1 MKKEAKNERLKRRA
15 QRMQEAQTPG
25 QRARRERNNRL
36 LCIISGVLC
45 YAAVLMIMLDAVAPQ
60 KYRVAVGEIAQST
73 IYPTREVMDQ
83 VSYEAA
89 CKAARDSVS
98 AIYRI
103 DDEKLGSVIDAV
115 KKDFSMVKDARA
127 QAIAQR
133 NDWLEKNPGSTVEQ
147 HQFSSKFISMLM
159 GNLSDISY
167 ASTDN
172 DGERLNEDDMLVI
185 INTNLQDID
194 AVEAFI
200 IARINGVMAKGFSDE
215 ELPGKRNEIIAALN
229 KEKEYSAVNSVIKK
243 VARLIL
249 KKDLSANK
257 SIDATATDE
266 AKLAAANG
274 VNKEGFVKSKSKK
287 KPIVHSGDIV
297 TQAHI
302 AMLEELGMLENGNVD
317 IKLYLGVA
325 LLTLTVLLILGFYIA
340 VYEPKMIQTPKKVLM
355 LAILTVL
362 SVLYSALIY
371 PYRPGLAQIA
381 ICTVLVAVLL
391 KPRVALV
398 SNMALSVLLGVMATS
413 GEAAQSQG
421 VSTLI
426 VSLIAGTAAVY
437 LCKKPMHRMRIMLS
451 GLVIGAT
458 GGLTSVFIGL
468 VFSSEIKTV
477 LLSALWPALA
487 GAISAVLC
495 VGTLPVWE
503 AVFDVLTPT
512 KLLEITNPN
521 QPLLRRLAIEAPGT
535 HHHSIVVA
543 NLAESGAQAIGADI
557 MLTRAGAY
565 YHDVGKL
572 AAPEAYT
579 ENQDEKLKSFHSM
592 LLPAE
597 SAAIIRMHPTEGY
610 ELAQKYK
617 LPKEICNIILEHHGT
632 TLVGYFYAK
641 ALEMFDDV
649 NRADFMYPGPKPRSK
664 EAAIIMLADSA
675 EAAVRSLPDKSPE
688 CVREKI
694 NQILNDRISDGQ
706 FDECDISMLELR
718 KLAAEFT
725 QALSGVHHSRI
736 EYPDLKKALEDNR
749 ELKEKGHADNK
760 SAGQETQGGEEQA
773 LPDNADTAQPVQLRE
788 GDEIKE

>member
-60 KYRVAVGEIAQST
+60 KYRVEVGEIAQST
-73 IYPTREVMDQ
+73 IYATRRVTDQ

-89 CKAARDSVS
+89 RNAAEDSVG

-103 DDEKLGSVIDAV
+103 DDEKRVRVIDAV

-159 GNLSDISY
+159 GNLSDISSH
-167 ASTDN
+167 ASTAN
-172 DGERLNEDDMLVI
+172 ERLNEDDMLVI

-200 IARINGVMAKGFSDE
+200 IARINGVMAAGLSDE
-215 ELPGKRNEIIAALN
+215 KLPGERNEIIAALN
-229 KEKEYSAVNSVIKK
+229 KNEAYSAVNSVIKK

-249 KKDLSANK
+249 KKDLSANY

-274 VNKEGFVKSKSKK
+274 VKKEGFVISKND
-287 KPIVHSGDIV
+287 PIVRSGEIV

-302 AMLEELGMLENGNVD
+302 AMLEELGMLENENVD

-451 GLVIGAT
+451 GLVIGVT
-458 GGLTSVFIGL
+458 GGLTSVFIGM
-468 VFSSEIKTV
+468 VFSSEIETV

-535 HHHSIVVA
+535 HHHSIVVT

-749 ELKEKGHADNK
+749 ELKEKEHAEAQ
-760 SAGQETQGGEEQA
+760 SAGQETQGGAEQA
-773 LPDNADTAQPVQLRE
+773 LPYNADTAQPVQLRE

>member
-60 KYRVAVGEIAQST
+60 KYRVEPGEVSRST
-73 IYPTREVMDQ
+73 ITATKDVMDQ

-103 DDEKLGSVIDAV
+103 DDEKRVSVINAV
-115 KKDFSMVKDARA
+115 TDDFAKVEDARA

-133 NDWLEKNPGSTVEQ
+133 NDWLKENPGSTAEQ
-147 HQFSSKFISMLM
+147 HQFPSAFINMLI
-159 GNLSDISY
+159 GNLNISCS
-167 ASTDN
+167 A
-172 DGERLNEDDMLVI
+172 EEMLVI
-185 INTNLQDID
+185 INTNQQDIESV
-194 AVEAFI
+194 AAFI
-200 IARINGVMAKGFSDE
+200 KTRINSIMASGLSEE
-215 ELPGKRNEIIAALN
+215 ELIGERNAIAAALN
-229 KEKEYSAVNSVIKK
+229 NEYSTVSAKIKTVAERILEKELVANYS
-243 VARLIL
+243 L
-249 KKDLSANK
+249 DE
-257 SIDATATDE
+257 TATDE
-266 AKLAAANG
+266 AKLAAAAEVSQG
-274 VNKEGFVKSKSKK
+274 SYLYKQGQT
-287 KPIVHSGDIV
+287 IVRSGDIV

-302 AMLEELGMLENGNVD
+302 AMLEELGMLENDNVD

-664 EAAIIMLADSA
+664 EAAVIMLADSA

-760 SAGQETQGGEEQA
+760 SAGQETQDGAEQA
-773 LPDNADTAQPVQLRE
+773 FPDNADAAEPVHLGE
-788 GDEIKE
+788 GNEIKE

>member
-25 QRARRERNNRL
+25 QRVRMERNNRL

-60 KYRVAVGEIAQST
+60 KYRVEPGEVSRST
-73 IYPTREVMDQ
+73 ITATKDVMDQ

-89 CKAARDSVS
+89 RKAAQDSVS

-103 DDEKLGSVIDAV
+103 DDEKRVSVINAV
-115 KKDFSMVKDARA
+115 TDDFAKVEDARA

-133 NDWLEKNPGSTVEQ
+133 NDWLKENPGSTAEQ
-147 HQFSSKFISMLM
+147 HQFPSAFINMLI
-159 GNLSDISY
+159 GNLNISCS
-167 ASTDN
+167 A
-172 DGERLNEDDMLVI
+172 EEMLVI
-185 INTNLQDID
+185 INTNQQDIESV
-194 AVEAFI
+194 AAFI
-200 IARINGVMAKGFSDE
+200 KRRINSIMASGLSEE
-215 ELPGKRNEIIAALN
+215 ELIGERNAIAAALN
-229 KEKEYSAVNSVIKK
+229 NEYSTVSAKIKTVAERILEKELVANYS
-243 VARLIL
+243 L
-249 KKDLSANK
+249 DE
-257 SIDATATDE
+257 TATDE
-266 AKLAAANG
+266 AKLAAAAEVSQG
-274 VNKEGFVKSKSKK
+274 SYLYKQGQT
-287 KPIVHSGDIV
+287 IVRSGDIV

-302 AMLEELGMLENGNVD
+302 AMLEELGMLENDNVD

-451 GLVIGAT
+451 GLVIGVT

-664 EAAIIMLADSA
+664 EAAVIMLADSA

-760 SAGQETQGGEEQA
+760 SAGQEAQDGAEQA
-773 LPDNADTAQPVQLRE
+773 FPDNADAAEPVHPGE
-788 GDEIKE
+788 GNEGKE

>member
-1 MKKEAKNERLKRRA
+1 MKKEAANERIKRRA

-60 KYRVAVGEIAQST
+60 KYRVKPGEVSRST
-73 IYPTREVMDQ
+73 ITATKDVMDQ

-103 DDEKLGSVIDAV
+103 DDEKRVSVINAV
-115 KKDFSMVKDARA
+115 TDDFAKVEDARA

-133 NDWLEKNPGSTVEQ
+133 NDWLKENPGSTAEQ
-147 HQFSSKFISMLM
+147 HQFSSAFINMLI
-159 GNLSDISY
+159 GNLNISCS
-167 ASTDN
+167 A
-172 DGERLNEDDMLVI
+172 EEMLVI
-185 INTNLQDID
+185 INTNQQDIESV
-194 AVEAFI
+194 AAFI
-200 IARINGVMAKGFSDE
+200 KTRINSIMASGLSEE
-215 ELPGKRNEIIAALN
+215 ELIGERNAITAALN
-229 KEKEYSAVNSVIKK
+229 NEYSTVSAKIKTVAERILEKELVANYS
-243 VARLIL
+243 L
-249 KKDLSANK
+249 DE
-257 SIDATATDE
+257 TATDE
-266 AKLAAANG
+266 AKLAAAAEVSQG
-274 VNKEGFVKSKSKK
+274 SYLYKQGQT
-287 KPIVHSGDIV
+287 IVRSGDIV

-302 AMLEELGMLENGNVD
+302 AMLEELGMLENDNVD

-371 PYRPGLAQIA
+371 PYQPGLAQIA

-451 GLVIGAT
+451 GLVIGVT

-487 GAISAVLC
+487 GVISAVLC

-664 EAAIIMLADSA
+664 EAAVIMLADSA

-749 ELKEKGHADNK
+749 ELKEKEHAEAQ
-760 SAGQETQGGEEQA
+760 SAGQETQDGAEQA
-773 LPDNADTAQPVQLRE
+773 FPDNADAAEPVRLRE
-788 GDEIKE
+788 GNEGKE

>member
-60 KYRVAVGEIAQST
+60 KYRVKPGEVSRST
-73 IYPTREVMDQ
+73 ITATKDVMDQ

-103 DDEKLGSVIDAV
+103 DDEKRVSVINAV
-115 KKDFSMVKDARA
+115 TDDFAKVEDARA

-133 NDWLEKNPGSTVEQ
+133 NDWLKENPGSTAEQ
-147 HQFSSKFISMLM
+147 HQFSSAFINMLI
-159 GNLSDISY
+159 GNLNISCS
-167 ASTDN
+167 A
-172 DGERLNEDDMLVI
+172 EEMLVI
-185 INTNLQDID
+185 INTNQQDIESV
-194 AVEAFI
+194 AAFI
-200 IARINGVMAKGFSDE
+200 KRRINNIMASGLSEE
-215 ELPGKRNEIIAALN
+215 ELIGERNAIAAALN
-229 KEKEYSAVNSVIKK
+229 NEYSTVSAKIKTVAERILEKELVANYS
-243 VARLIL
+243 L
-249 KKDLSANK
+249 DE
-257 SIDATATDE
+257 TATDE
-266 AKLAAANG
+266 AKLAAAAEVSQG
-274 VNKEGFVKSKSKK
+274 SYLYKQGQT
-287 KPIVHSGDIV
+287 IVRSGDIV

-302 AMLEELGMLENGNVD
+302 AMLEELGMLENDNVD

-371 PYRPGLAQIA
+371 PYQPGLAQIA

-451 GLVIGAT
+451 GLVIGVT

-477 LLSALWPALA
+477 LLSALWPVLA
-487 GAISAVLC
+487 GVISAVLC

-749 ELKEKGHADNK
+749 ELKEKEHAEAQ
-760 SAGQETQGGEEQA
+760 SAAQETQGGEEQT
-773 LPDNADTAQPVQLRE
+773 LPDNADTAQLVQLRE

>member
-60 KYRVAVGEIAQST
+60 KYRVEVGEIAQST
-73 IYPTREVMDQ
+73 IYATRRVTDQ

-89 CKAARDSVS
+89 RNAAEDSVG

-103 DDEKLGSVIDAV
+103 DDEKRVRVIDAV

-159 GNLSDISY
+159 GNLSDISSH
-167 ASTDN
+167 ASTAN
-172 DGERLNEDDMLVI
+172 ERLNEDDMLVI

-200 IARINGVMAKGFSDE
+200 IARINGVMAAGLSDE
-215 ELPGKRNEIIAALN
+215 KLPGERNEIIAALN
-229 KEKEYSAVNSVIKK
+229 KNEAYSAVNSVIKK

-249 KKDLSANK
+249 KKDLSANY

-274 VNKEGFVKSKSKK
+274 VKKEGFVISKND
-287 KPIVHSGDIV
+287 PIVRSGEIV

-302 AMLEELGMLENGNVD
+302 AMLEELGMLENENVD

-371 PYRPGLAQIA
+371 PYRPGLVQIA

-451 GLVIGAT
+451 GLVIGVT
-458 GGLTSVFIGL
+458 GGLTSVFIGM
-468 VFSSEIKTV
+468 VFSSEIETV

-749 ELKEKGHADNK
+749 ELKEKEHAEAQ
-760 SAGQETQGGEEQA
+760 SAGQETQGGAEQA
-773 LPDNADTAQPVQLRE
+773 LPYNADTAQPVQLRE

>member
-1 MKKEAKNERLKRRA
+1 MKKEAANERIKRRA

-60 KYRVAVGEIAQST
+60 KYRVEPGEVSRST
-73 IYPTREVMDQ
+73 ITATKDVMDQ

-103 DDEKLGSVIDAV
+103 DDEKRVSVINAV
-115 KKDFSMVKDARA
+115 TDDFAKVEDARA

-133 NDWLEKNPGSTVEQ
+133 NDWLKENPGSTAEQ
-147 HQFSSKFISMLM
+147 HQFPSAFINMLI
-159 GNLSDISY
+159 GNLNISCS
-167 ASTDN
+167 A
-172 DGERLNEDDMLVI
+172 EEMLVI
-185 INTNLQDID
+185 INTNQQDIESV
-194 AVEAFI
+194 AAFI
-200 IARINGVMAKGFSDE
+200 KTRINSIMASGLSEE
-215 ELPGKRNEIIAALN
+215 ELIGERNAIAAALN
-229 KEKEYSAVNSVIKK
+229 NEYSTVSAKIKTVAERILEKELVANYS
-243 VARLIL
+243 L
-249 KKDLSANK
+249 DE
-257 SIDATATDE
+257 TATDE
-266 AKLAAANG
+266 AKLAAAAEVSQG
-274 VNKEGFVKSKSKK
+274 SYLYKQGQT
-287 KPIVHSGDIV
+287 IVRSGDIV

-302 AMLEELGMLENGNVD
+302 AMLEELGMLENDNVD
-317 IKLYLGVA
+317 IKLYIGVA

-451 GLVIGAT
+451 GLVIGVT
-458 GGLTSVFIGL
+458 GGLTSVFIGM

-487 GAISAVLC
+487 GVISAVLC

-664 EAAIIMLADSA
+664 EAAVIMLADSA

-760 SAGQETQGGEEQA
+760 SAGQETQGGAEQA
-773 LPDNADTAQPVQLRE
+773 FPDNADAAEPVHLGE
-788 GDEIKE
+788 GNEIKE

>member
-1 MKKEAKNERLKRRA
+1 MKKEAANERIKRRA

-60 KYRVAVGEIAQST
+60 KYRVEPGEVSRST
-73 IYPTREVMDQ
+73 ITATKDVMDQ

-103 DDEKLGSVIDAV
+103 DDEKRVSVINAV
-115 KKDFSMVKDARA
+115 TDDFAKVEDARA

-133 NDWLEKNPGSTVEQ
+133 NDWLKENPGSTAEQ
-147 HQFSSKFISMLM
+147 HQFPSAFINMLI
-159 GNLSDISY
+159 GNLNISCS
-167 ASTDN
+167 A
-172 DGERLNEDDMLVI
+172 EEMLVI
-185 INTNLQDID
+185 INTNQQDIESV
-194 AVEAFI
+194 AAFI
-200 IARINGVMAKGFSDE
+200 KRRINNIMASGLSEE
-215 ELPGKRNEIIAALN
+215 ELIGERNAIAAALN
-229 KEKEYSAVNSVIKK
+229 NEYSTVSAKIKTVAERILEKELVANYS
-243 VARLIL
+243 L
-249 KKDLSANK
+249 DE
-257 SIDATATDE
+257 TATDE
-266 AKLAAANG
+266 AKLAAAAEVSQG
-274 VNKEGFVKSKSKK
+274 SYLYKQGQT
-287 KPIVHSGDIV
+287 IVRSGDIV

-302 AMLEELGMLENGNVD
+302 AMLEELGMLENDNVD

-371 PYRPGLAQIA
+371 PYQPGLAQIA

-458 GGLTSVFIGL
+458 GGLTSVFIGM

-487 GAISAVLC
+487 GVISAVLC

-749 ELKEKGHADNK
+749 ELKEKEHAEAQ
-760 SAGQETQGGEEQA
+760 SAGQETQDGAEQA
-773 LPDNADTAQPVQLRE
+773 FSDNADAAEPVQLRE

>member
-1 MKKEAKNERLKRRA
+1 MKKEAANERIKRRA
-15 QRMQEAQTPG
+15 QRMQETQTPG

-60 KYRVAVGEIAQST
+60 KYRVEPGEVSRST
-73 IYPTREVMDQ
+73 ITATKDVMDQ

-103 DDEKLGSVIDAV
+103 DDEKRVSVINAV
-115 KKDFSMVKDARA
+115 TDDFAKVEDARA

-133 NDWLEKNPGSTVEQ
+133 NDWLKENPGSTAEQ
-147 HQFSSKFISMLM
+147 HQFPSAFINMLI
-159 GNLSDISY
+159 GNLNISCS
-167 ASTDN
+167 A
-172 DGERLNEDDMLVI
+172 EEMLVI
-185 INTNLQDID
+185 INTNQQDIESV
-194 AVEAFI
+194 AAFI
-200 IARINGVMAKGFSDE
+200 KRRINNIMASGLSEE
-215 ELPGKRNEIIAALN
+215 ELIGERNAIAAALN
-229 KEKEYSAVNSVIKK
+229 NEYSTVSAKIKTVAERILEKELVANYS
-243 VARLIL
+243 L
-249 KKDLSANK
+249 DE
-257 SIDATATDE
+257 TATDE
-266 AKLAAANG
+266 AKLAAAAEVSQG
-274 VNKEGFVKSKSKK
+274 SYLYKQGQT
-287 KPIVHSGDIV
+287 IVRSGDIV

-302 AMLEELGMLENGNVD
+302 AMLEQLGMLENDNVD

-340 VYEPKMIQTPKKVLM
+340 VYEPKMIQTPQKVLM

-371 PYRPGLAQIA
+371 PYQPGLAQIA

-749 ELKEKGHADNK
+749 ELKEKEHADNK
-760 SAGQETQGGEEQA
+760 SAGQETQDGAEQA
-773 LPDNADTAQPVQLRE
+773 FPDNADAAEPVHLRE

>member
-1 MKKEAKNERLKRRA
+1 MKKEAANERIKRRA

-60 KYRVAVGEIAQST
+60 KYRVKPGEVSRST
-73 IYPTREVMDQ
+73 ITATKDVMDQ
-83 VSYEAA
+83 VSYDAA

-103 DDEKLGSVIDAV
+103 DDEKRVSVINAV
-115 KKDFSMVKDARA
+115 TDDFAKVEDARA

-133 NDWLEKNPGSTVEQ
+133 NDWLKENPGSTAEQ
-147 HQFSSKFISMLM
+147 HQFSSAFINMLI
-159 GNLSDISY
+159 GNLNISCS
-167 ASTDN
+167 A
-172 DGERLNEDDMLVI
+172 EEMLVI
-185 INTNLQDID
+185 INTNQQDIESV
-194 AVEAFI
+194 AAFI
-200 IARINGVMAKGFSDE
+200 KTRINSIMASGLSEE
-215 ELPGKRNEIIAALN
+215 ELIGERNAITAALN
-229 KEKEYSAVNSVIKK
+229 NEYSTVSAKIKTVAERILEKELVANYS
-243 VARLIL
+243 L
-249 KKDLSANK
+249 DE
-257 SIDATATDE
+257 TATDE
-266 AKLAAANG
+266 AKLAAAAEVSQG
-274 VNKEGFVKSKSKK
+274 SYLYKQGQT
-287 KPIVHSGDIV
+287 IVRSGDIV

-302 AMLEELGMLENGNVD
+302 AMLEELGMLENDNVD

-371 PYRPGLAQIA
+371 PYQPGLAQIA

-458 GGLTSVFIGL
+458 GGLTSVFIGM

-487 GAISAVLC
+487 GVISAVLC

-572 AAPEAYT
+572 AVPEAYT

-749 ELKEKGHADNK
+749 ELKEKEHAEAQ
-760 SAGQETQGGEEQA
+760 SAGQETQDGAEQA
-773 LPDNADTAQPVQLRE
+773 FPDNADAAEPVRLRE
-788 GDEIKE
+788 GNEGKE

>member
-1 MKKEAKNERLKRRA
+1 MKKEAANERIKRRA

-60 KYRVAVGEIAQST
+60 KYRVEPGEVSRST
-73 IYPTREVMDQ
+73 ITATKDVMDQ

-103 DDEKLGSVIDAV
+103 DDEKRVSVINAV
-115 KKDFSMVKDARA
+115 TDDFAKVEDARA

-133 NDWLEKNPGSTVEQ
+133 NDWLKENPGSTAEQ
-147 HQFSSKFISMLM
+147 HQFPSAFINMLI
-159 GNLSDISY
+159 GNLNISCS
-167 ASTDN
+167 A
-172 DGERLNEDDMLVI
+172 EEMLVI
-185 INTNLQDID
+185 INTNQQDIESV
-194 AVEAFI
+194 AAFI
-200 IARINGVMAKGFSDE
+200 KRRINNIMASGLSEE
-215 ELPGKRNEIIAALN
+215 ELIGERNAIAAALN
-229 KEKEYSAVNSVIKK
+229 NEYSTVSAKIKTVAERILEKELVVNYS
-243 VARLIL
+243 L
-249 KKDLSANK
+249 DE
-257 SIDATATDE
+257 TATDE
-266 AKLAAANG
+266 AKLAAAAEVSQG
-274 VNKEGFVKSKSKK
+274 SYLYKQGQT
-287 KPIVHSGDIV
+287 IVRSGDIV

-302 AMLEELGMLENGNVD
+302 AMLEELGMLENDNVD

-371 PYRPGLAQIA
+371 PYQPGLAQIA

-451 GLVIGAT
+451 GLVIGVT

-477 LLSALWPALA
+477 LLSALWPVLA
-487 GAISAVLC
+487 GVISAVLC

-749 ELKEKGHADNK
+749 ELKEKEHAEAQ
-760 SAGQETQGGEEQA
+760 SAGQETQGGEEQT
-773 LPDNADTAQPVQLRE
+773 LPDNADTAQLVQLRE

>member
-1 MKKEAKNERLKRRA
+1 MKKEAANERIKRRA

-60 KYRVAVGEIAQST
+60 KYRVEPGEVSRST
-73 IYPTREVMDQ
+73 ITATKDVMDQ

-103 DDEKLGSVIDAV
+103 DDEKRVSVINAV
-115 KKDFSMVKDARA
+115 TDDFAKVEDARA

-133 NDWLEKNPGSTVEQ
+133 NDWLKENPGSTAEQ
-147 HQFSSKFISMLM
+147 HQFPSAFINMLI
-159 GNLSDISY
+159 GNLNISCS
-167 ASTDN
+167 A
-172 DGERLNEDDMLVI
+172 EEMLVI
-185 INTNLQDID
+185 INTNQQDIESV
-194 AVEAFI
+194 AAFI
-200 IARINGVMAKGFSDE
+200 KTRINSIMASGLSEE
-215 ELPGKRNEIIAALN
+215 ELIGERNAIAAALN
-229 KEKEYSAVNSVIKK
+229 NEYSTVSAKIKTVAERILEKELVANYS
-243 VARLIL
+243 L
-249 KKDLSANK
+249 DE
-257 SIDATATDE
+257 TATDE
-266 AKLAAANG
+266 AKLAAAAEVSQG
-274 VNKEGFVKSKSKK
+274 SYLYKQGQT
-287 KPIVHSGDIV
+287 IVRSGDIV

-302 AMLEELGMLENGNVD
+302 AMLEELGMLENENVD
-317 IKLYLGVA
+317 IKLYIGVA

-451 GLVIGAT
+451 GLVIGVT
-458 GGLTSVFIGL
+458 GGLTSVFIGM

-487 GAISAVLC
+487 GVISAVLC

-664 EAAIIMLADSA
+664 EAAVIMLADSA

-760 SAGQETQGGEEQA
+760 SAGQETQDGAEQA
-773 LPDNADTAQPVQLRE
+773 FPDNADAAQPVHLGE
-788 GDEIKE
+788 GNEIKE

>member
-1 MKKEAKNERLKRRA
+1 MKKEAANERIKRRA

-60 KYRVAVGEIAQST
+60 KYRVKPGEVSRST
-73 IYPTREVMDQ
+73 ITATKDVMDQ

-103 DDEKLGSVIDAV
+103 DDEKRVSVINAV
-115 KKDFSMVKDARA
+115 TDDFAKVEDARA

-133 NDWLEKNPGSTVEQ
+133 NDWLKENPGSTAEQ
-147 HQFSSKFISMLM
+147 HQFSSAFINMLI
-159 GNLSDISY
+159 GNLNISCS
-167 ASTDN
+167 A
-172 DGERLNEDDMLVI
+172 EEMLVI
-185 INTNLQDID
+185 INTNQQDIESV
-194 AVEAFI
+194 AAFI
-200 IARINGVMAKGFSDE
+200 KRRINSIMASGLSEE
-215 ELPGKRNEIIAALN
+215 ELIGERNAIAAALN
-229 KEKEYSAVNSVIKK
+229 NEYSTVSAKIKTVAERILEKELVANYS
-243 VARLIL
+243 L
-249 KKDLSANK
+249 DE
-257 SIDATATDE
+257 TATDE
-266 AKLAAANG
+266 AKLAAAAEVSQG
-274 VNKEGFVKSKSKK
+274 SYLYKQGQT
-287 KPIVHSGDIV
+287 IVRSGDLV
-297 TQAHI
+297 TQAHV
-302 AMLEELGMLENGNVD
+302 AMLEQLGMLENDNVD

-371 PYRPGLAQIA
+371 PYQPGLAQIA

-487 GAISAVLC
+487 GVISAVLC

-749 ELKEKGHADNK
+749 ELKEKEHAEAQ
-760 SAGQETQGGEEQA
+760 SAGQETQDGAEQA
-773 LPDNADTAQPVQLRE
+773 FPDNADAAEPVRLRE
-788 GDEIKE
+788 GNEGKE

>member
-15 QRMQEAQTPG
+15 QRMQETQTPG

-60 KYRVAVGEIAQST
+60 KYRVAEGEIAQST
-73 IYPTREVMDQ
+73 IYATRRVTDQ

-89 CKAARDSVS
+89 RNAAEDSVG

-103 DDEKLGSVIDAV
+103 DDEKRVRVIDAV

-159 GNLSDISY
+159 GNLSDISSH
-167 ASTDN
+167 ASTAN
-172 DGERLNEDDMLVI
+172 ERLNEDDMLVI

-200 IARINGVMAKGFSDE
+200 IARINGVMASGLSE
-215 ELPGKRNEIIAALN
+215 EKLPGERNEIIAALN
-229 KEKEYSAVNSVIKK
+229 KNEAYSAVNSVIKK

-249 KKDLSANK
+249 KKDLSANY

-274 VNKEGFVKSKSKK
+274 VKKEGFVISKND
-287 KPIVHSGDIV
+287 PIVRSGDIV

-302 AMLEELGMLENGNVD
+302 AMLEELGMLENENVD

-451 GLVIGAT
+451 GLVIGVT
-458 GGLTSVFIGL
+458 GGLTSVFIGM
-468 VFSSEIKTV
+468 VFSSEIETV

-664 EAAIIMLADSA
+664 EAAVIMLADSA

-760 SAGQETQGGEEQA
+760 SAGQETQDGAEQA
-773 LPDNADTAQPVQLRE
+773 FPDNADAAQPVHLGE
-788 GDEIKE
+788 GNEGKE

>member
-1 MKKEAKNERLKRRA
+1 MKKEAANERIKRRA

-60 KYRVAVGEIAQST
+60 KYRVAVGEVAQST
-73 IYPTREVMDQ
+73 IYATRDVMDQ

-89 CKAARDSVS
+89 RKAARDSVS

-147 HQFSSKFISMLM
+147 HQFSGAFIDML
-159 GNLSDISY
+159 
-167 ASTDN
+167 TDN
-172 DGERLNEDDMLVI
+172 LKRSSIACSSEEMLVL

-200 IARINGVMAKGFSDE
+200 IARINGVMAAGLSDE
-215 ELPGKRNEIIAALN
+215 KLPGERNEIIAALN
-229 KEKEYSAVNSVIKK
+229 KDKAYSAVRTEIKSV
-243 VARLIL
+243 AQSIL
-249 KKDLSANK
+249 KKELIANY
-257 SIDATATDE
+257 SLDEAATDE
-266 AKLAAANG
+266 AKLTAAAEVSPN
-274 VNKEGFVKSKSKK
+274 SYLCKK
-287 KPIVHSGDIV
+287 GQIIVRSGDIV

-302 AMLEELGMLENGNVD
+302 AMLEELGMLENDNVD

-371 PYRPGLAQIA
+371 PYQPGLAQIA

-487 GAISAVLC
+487 GVISAVLC

-664 EAAIIMLADSA
+664 EAAVIMLADSA

-749 ELKEKGHADNK
+749 ELKEKEHAEAQ
-760 SAGQETQGGEEQA
+760 SAGQETQDGAEQA
-773 LPDNADTAQPVQLRE
+773 FPDNADAAEPVRLRE
-788 GDEIKE
+788 GNEGKE

>member
-1 MKKEAKNERLKRRA
+1 MKKEAANERIKRRA

-60 KYRVAVGEIAQST
+60 KYRVKPGEVSRST
-73 IYPTREVMDQ
+73 ITATKDVTDQ
-83 VSYEAA
+83 VSYDAA

-103 DDEKLGSVIDAV
+103 DDEKRVSVINAV
-115 KKDFSMVKDARA
+115 TDDFAKVEDARA

-133 NDWLEKNPGSTVEQ
+133 NDWLKENPGSTAEQ
-147 HQFSSKFISMLM
+147 HQFSSAFINMLI
-159 GNLSDISY
+159 GNLNISCS
-167 ASTDN
+167 A
-172 DGERLNEDDMLVI
+172 EEMLVI
-185 INTNLQDID
+185 INTNQQDIESV
-194 AVEAFI
+194 AAFI
-200 IARINGVMAKGFSDE
+200 KRRINSIMASGLSEE
-215 ELPGKRNEIIAALN
+215 ELIGERNAITAALN
-229 KEKEYSAVNSVIKK
+229 NEYSTVSAKIKTVAERILEKELVANYSLDK
-243 VARLIL
+243 
-249 KKDLSANK
+249 
-257 SIDATATDE
+257 TATDE
-266 AKLAAANG
+266 AKLAAAAEVSQG
-274 VNKEGFVKSKSKK
+274 SYLYKQGQT
-287 KPIVHSGDIV
+287 IVRSGDIV

-302 AMLEELGMLENGNVD
+302 AMLEELGMLENDNVD

-371 PYRPGLAQIA
+371 PYQPGLAQIA

-477 LLSALWPALA
+477 LLSALWPVLA
-487 GAISAVLC
+487 GGISAVLC

-736 EYPDLKKALEDNR
+736 EYPDLKNALEDNR
-749 ELKEKGHADNK
+749 ELKEKEHAEAQ
-760 SAGQETQGGEEQA
+760 SAGQETQGGEEQT
-773 LPDNADTAQPVQLRE
+773 LPDNADTAQPVRLRE
-788 GDEIKE
+788 GNEGKE

>member
-1 MKKEAKNERLKRRA
+1 MKKEAANECIKRRA
-15 QRMQEAQTPG
+15 QRMQETQTPG

-60 KYRVAVGEIAQST
+60 KYRVEPGEVSRST
-73 IYPTREVMDQ
+73 ITATKDVMDQ

-89 CKAARDSVS
+89 RKAAQDSVS

-103 DDEKLGSVIDAV
+103 DDEKRVSVINAV
-115 KKDFSMVKDARA
+115 TDDFAKVEDARA

-133 NDWLEKNPGSTVEQ
+133 NDWLKENPGSTAEQ
-147 HQFSSKFISMLM
+147 HQFPSAFINMLI
-159 GNLSDISY
+159 GNLNISCS
-167 ASTDN
+167 A
-172 DGERLNEDDMLVI
+172 EEMLVI
-185 INTNLQDID
+185 INTNQQDIESV
-194 AVEAFI
+194 AAFI
-200 IARINGVMAKGFSDE
+200 KRRINSIMASGLSEE
-215 ELPGKRNEIIAALN
+215 ELIGERNAIAAALN
-229 KEKEYSAVNSVIKK
+229 NEYSTVSAKIKTVAERILEKELVANYS
-243 VARLIL
+243 L
-249 KKDLSANK
+249 DE
-257 SIDATATDE
+257 TATDE
-266 AKLAAANG
+266 AKLAAAAEVSQG
-274 VNKEGFVKSKSKK
+274 SYLYKQGQT
-287 KPIVHSGDIV
+287 IVRSGDIV

-302 AMLEELGMLENGNVD
+302 AMLEELGMLENDNVD

-760 SAGQETQGGEEQA
+760 SAGQETQDGAEQA
-773 LPDNADTAQPVQLRE
+773 FPDNADAAEPVHPGE
-788 GDEIKE
+788 GNEGKE

>member
-1 MKKEAKNERLKRRA
+1 MKKEAANERIKRRA

-60 KYRVAVGEIAQST
+60 KYRVEPGEVSRST
-73 IYPTREVMDQ
+73 ITATKDVMDQ

-103 DDEKLGSVIDAV
+103 DDEKRVSVINAV
-115 KKDFSMVKDARA
+115 TDDFAKVEDARA

-133 NDWLEKNPGSTVEQ
+133 NDWLKENPGSTAEQ
-147 HQFSSKFISMLM
+147 HQFPSAFINMLI
-159 GNLSDISY
+159 GNLNISCS
-167 ASTDN
+167 A
-172 DGERLNEDDMLVI
+172 EEMLVI
-185 INTNLQDID
+185 INTNQQDIESV
-194 AVEAFI
+194 AAFI
-200 IARINGVMAKGFSDE
+200 KRRINNIMASGLSEE
-215 ELPGKRNEIIAALN
+215 ELIGERNAIAAALN
-229 KEKEYSAVNSVIKK
+229 NEYSTVSAKIKTVAERILEKELVANYS
-243 VARLIL
+243 L
-249 KKDLSANK
+249 DE
-257 SIDATATDE
+257 TATDE
-266 AKLAAANG
+266 AKLAAAAEVSQG
-274 VNKEGFVKSKSKK
+274 SYLYKQGQT
-287 KPIVHSGDIV
+287 IVRSGDIV

-302 AMLEELGMLENGNVD
+302 AMLDELGMLENDNVD

-340 VYEPKMIQTPKKVLM
+340 VYETKMIQTPKKVLM

-451 GLVIGAT
+451 GLVIGVT

-468 VFSSEIKTV
+468 VFSSEIKAV

-487 GAISAVLC
+487 GVISAVLC

-694 NQILNDRISDGQ
+694 NQILNDRIGDGQ

-749 ELKEKGHADNK
+749 ELKEKEHAEAQ

-773 LPDNADTAQPVQLRE
+773 FPENADAAEPVRLRE
-788 GDEIKE
+788 GNEIKE

>member
-60 KYRVAVGEIAQST
+60 KYRVEVGEIAQNT
-73 IYPTREVMDQ
+73 IYATRRVTDQ

-89 CKAARDSVS
+89 RNAAEDSVG

-103 DDEKLGSVIDAV
+103 DDEKRVRVIDAV

-159 GNLSDISY
+159 GNLSDISSH
-167 ASTDN
+167 ASTAN
-172 DGERLNEDDMLVI
+172 ERLNEDDMLVI

-200 IARINGVMAKGFSDE
+200 IARINGVMAAGLSDE
-215 ELPGKRNEIIAALN
+215 KLPGERNEIIAALN
-229 KEKEYSAVNSVIKK
+229 KNEAYSAVNSVIKK

-249 KKDLSANK
+249 KKDLSANY

-274 VNKEGFVKSKSKK
+274 VKKEGFVISKND
-287 KPIVHSGDIV
+287 PIVRSGEIV

-302 AMLEELGMLENGNVD
+302 AMLEELGMLENENVD

-451 GLVIGAT
+451 GLVIGVT
-458 GGLTSVFIGL
+458 GGLTSVFIGM
-468 VFSSEIKTV
+468 VFSSEIETV

-664 EAAIIMLADSA
+664 EAAVIMLADSA

-694 NQILNDRISDGQ
+694 NQVLNDRISDGQ

-749 ELKEKGHADNK
+749 ELKEKEHAEAQ
-760 SAGQETQGGEEQA
+760 SAGQETQGGAEQA
-773 LPDNADTAQPVQLRE
+773 FPDNADTAQPVQLRE

>member
-60 KYRVAVGEIAQST
+60 KYRVEPGEVSRST
-73 IYPTREVMDQ
+73 ITATKDVMDQ

-89 CKAARDSVS
+89 RKAAQDSVS

-103 DDEKLGSVIDAV
+103 DDEKRVSVINAV
-115 KKDFSMVKDARA
+115 TDDFAKVEDARA

-133 NDWLEKNPGSTVEQ
+133 NDWLKENPGSTAEQ
-147 HQFSSKFISMLM
+147 HQFPSAFINMLI
-159 GNLSDISY
+159 GNLNISCS
-167 ASTDN
+167 A
-172 DGERLNEDDMLVI
+172 EEMLVI
-185 INTNLQDID
+185 INTNQQDIESV
-194 AVEAFI
+194 AAFI
-200 IARINGVMAKGFSDE
+200 KTRINSIMASGLSEE
-215 ELPGKRNEIIAALN
+215 ELIGERNAIAAALN
-229 KEKEYSAVNSVIKK
+229 NEYSTVSAKIKTVAERILEKELVANYS
-243 VARLIL
+243 L
-249 KKDLSANK
+249 DE
-257 SIDATATDE
+257 TATDE
-266 AKLAAANG
+266 AKLAAAAEVSQG
-274 VNKEGFVKSKSKK
+274 SYLYKQGQT
-287 KPIVHSGDIV
+287 IVRSGDIV

-302 AMLEELGMLENGNVD
+302 AMLEELGMLENENVD

-362 SVLYSALIY
+362 SVLYSALIF

-421 VSTLI
+421 ASTLI

-664 EAAIIMLADSA
+664 EAAVIMLADSA

-760 SAGQETQGGEEQA
+760 SAGQETQDGAEQA
-773 LPDNADTAQPVQLRE
+773 FPDNADTAQPVQLRE

>member
-1 MKKEAKNERLKRRA
+1 MKKEAANERIKRRA

-60 KYRVAVGEIAQST
+60 KYRVKPGEVSRST
-73 IYPTREVMDQ
+73 ITATKDVMDQ

-103 DDEKLGSVIDAV
+103 DDEKRVSVINAV
-115 KKDFSMVKDARA
+115 TDDFAKVEDARA

-133 NDWLEKNPGSTVEQ
+133 NDWLKENPGSTAEQ
-147 HQFSSKFISMLM
+147 HQFSSAFINMLI
-159 GNLSDISY
+159 GNLNISCS
-167 ASTDN
+167 A
-172 DGERLNEDDMLVI
+172 EEMLVI
-185 INTNLQDID
+185 INTNQQDIESV
-194 AVEAFI
+194 AAFI
-200 IARINGVMAKGFSDE
+200 KTRINSIMASGLSEE
-215 ELPGKRNEIIAALN
+215 ELIGERNAITAALN
-229 KEKEYSAVNSVIKK
+229 NEYSTVSAKIKTVAERILEKELVANYS
-243 VARLIL
+243 L
-249 KKDLSANK
+249 DE
-257 SIDATATDE
+257 TATDE
-266 AKLAAANG
+266 AKLAAAAEVSQG
-274 VNKEGFVKSKSKK
+274 SYLYKQGQT
-287 KPIVHSGDIV
+287 IVRSGDIV

-302 AMLEELGMLENGNVD
+302 AMLEELGMLENDNVD

-371 PYRPGLAQIA
+371 PYQPGLAQIA

-458 GGLTSVFIGL
+458 GGLTSVFIGM

-487 GAISAVLC
+487 GVISAVLC

-664 EAAIIMLADSA
+664 EAAVIMLADSA

-749 ELKEKGHADNK
+749 ELKEKEHAEAQ
-760 SAGQETQGGEEQA
+760 SAGQETQDGAEQA
-773 LPDNADTAQPVQLRE
+773 FPDNTDTAQPVQLRE

>member
-1 MKKEAKNERLKRRA
+1 MKKEAANERLKRRA

-60 KYRVAVGEIAQST
+60 KYRVEPGEVSRST
-73 IYPTREVMDQ
+73 ITATKDVMDQ

-89 CKAARDSVS
+89 RKAAQDSVS

-103 DDEKLGSVIDAV
+103 DDEKRVSVINAV
-115 KKDFSMVKDARA
+115 TDDFAKVEDARA

-133 NDWLEKNPGSTVEQ
+133 NDWLKENPGSTAEQ
-147 HQFSSKFISMLM
+147 HQFPSAFINMLI
-159 GNLSDISY
+159 GNLNISCS
-167 ASTDN
+167 A
-172 DGERLNEDDMLVI
+172 EEMLVI
-185 INTNLQDID
+185 INTNQQDIESV
-194 AVEAFI
+194 AAFI
-200 IARINGVMAKGFSDE
+200 KRRINSIMASGLSEE
-215 ELPGKRNEIIAALN
+215 ELIGERNAIAAALN
-229 KEKEYSAVNSVIKK
+229 NEYSTVSAKIKTVAERILEKELVANYS
-243 VARLIL
+243 L
-249 KKDLSANK
+249 DE
-257 SIDATATDE
+257 TATDE
-266 AKLAAANG
+266 AKLAAAAEVSQG
-274 VNKEGFVKSKSKK
+274 SYLYKQGQT
-287 KPIVHSGDIV
+287 IVRSGDIV

-302 AMLEELGMLENGNVD
+302 AMLEELGMLENDNVD

-487 GAISAVLC
+487 GVISAVLC

-749 ELKEKGHADNK
+749 ELKEKEHAEAQ

>member
-1 MKKEAKNERLKRRA
+1 MKKEAANERIKRRA

-60 KYRVAVGEIAQST
+60 KYRVEPGEVSRST
-73 IYPTREVMDQ
+73 ITATKDVMDQ

-103 DDEKLGSVIDAV
+103 DDEKRVSVINAV
-115 KKDFSMVKDARA
+115 TDDFAKVEDARA

-133 NDWLEKNPGSTVEQ
+133 NDWLKENPGSTAEQ
-147 HQFSSKFISMLM
+147 HQFPSAFINMLI
-159 GNLSDISY
+159 GNLNISCS
-167 ASTDN
+167 A
-172 DGERLNEDDMLVI
+172 EEMLVI
-185 INTNLQDID
+185 INTNQQDIESV
-194 AVEAFI
+194 AAFI
-200 IARINGVMAKGFSDE
+200 KTRINSIMASGLSEE
-215 ELPGKRNEIIAALN
+215 ELIGERNAIAAALN
-229 KEKEYSAVNSVIKK
+229 NEYSTVSAKIKTVAERILEKELVANYS
-243 VARLIL
+243 L
-249 KKDLSANK
+249 DE
-257 SIDATATDE
+257 TATDE
-266 AKLAAANG
+266 AKLAAAAEVSQG
-274 VNKEGFVKSKSKK
+274 SYLYKQGQT
-287 KPIVHSGDIV
+287 IVRSGDIV

-302 AMLEELGMLENGNVD
+302 AMLEELGMLENDNVD

-664 EAAIIMLADSA
+664 EAAVIMLADSA

-760 SAGQETQGGEEQA
+760 SAGQETQGGAEQA
-773 LPDNADTAQPVQLRE
+773 FPDNADAAEPVHLGE
-788 GDEIKE
+788 GNEIKE

>member
-60 KYRVAVGEIAQST
+60 KYRVKPGEVSRST
-73 IYPTREVMDQ
+73 ITATKDVMDQ

-103 DDEKLGSVIDAV
+103 DDEKRVSVINAV
-115 KKDFSMVKDARA
+115 TDDFAKVEDARA

-133 NDWLEKNPGSTVEQ
+133 NDWLKENPGSTAEQ
-147 HQFSSKFISMLM
+147 HQFPSAFINMLI
-159 GNLSDISY
+159 GNLNISCS
-167 ASTDN
+167 A
-172 DGERLNEDDMLVI
+172 EEMLVI
-185 INTNLQDID
+185 INTNQQDIESV
-194 AVEAFI
+194 AAFI
-200 IARINGVMAKGFSDE
+200 KRRINSIMASGLSEE
-215 ELPGKRNEIIAALN
+215 ELIGERNAIAAALN
-229 KEKEYSAVNSVIKK
+229 NEYSTVSAKIKTVAERILEKELVANYS
-243 VARLIL
+243 L
-249 KKDLSANK
+249 DE
-257 SIDATATDE
+257 TATDE
-266 AKLAAANG
+266 AKLAAAAEVSQG
-274 VNKEGFVKSKSKK
+274 SYLYKQGQT
-287 KPIVHSGDIV
+287 IVRSGDIV

-302 AMLEELGMLENGNVD
+302 AMLEELGMLENDNVD

-451 GLVIGAT
+451 GLVIGVT
-458 GGLTSVFIGL
+458 GGLTSVFIGM
-468 VFSSEIKTV
+468 VFSSEIETV

-664 EAAIIMLADSA
+664 EAAVIMLADSA

-760 SAGQETQGGEEQA
+760 NAGQETQDGAEQA
-773 LPDNADTAQPVQLRE
+773 FPDNADAAEPVHLGE
-788 GDEIKE
+788 GNEGKE

>member
-60 KYRVAVGEIAQST
+60 KYRVKPGEVSRST
-73 IYPTREVMDQ
+73 ITATKDVMDQ

-103 DDEKLGSVIDAV
+103 DDEKRVSVINAV
-115 KKDFSMVKDARA
+115 TDDFAKVEDARA

-133 NDWLEKNPGSTVEQ
+133 NDWLKENPGSTAEQ
-147 HQFSSKFISMLM
+147 HQFPSAFINMLI
-159 GNLSDISY
+159 GNLNISCS
-167 ASTDN
+167 A
-172 DGERLNEDDMLVI
+172 EEMLVI
-185 INTNLQDID
+185 INTNQQDIESV
-194 AVEAFI
+194 AAFI
-200 IARINGVMAKGFSDE
+200 KRRINNIMASGLSEE
-215 ELPGKRNEIIAALN
+215 ELIGERNAIAAALN
-229 KEKEYSAVNSVIKK
+229 NEYSTVSAKIKTVAERILEKELVANYS
-243 VARLIL
+243 L
-249 KKDLSANK
+249 DE
-257 SIDATATDE
+257 TATDE
-266 AKLAAANG
+266 AKLAAAAEVSQG
-274 VNKEGFVKSKSKK
+274 SYLYKQGQT
-287 KPIVHSGDIV
+287 IVRSGDIV

-302 AMLEELGMLENGNVD
+302 AMLEELGMLENDNVD

-371 PYRPGLAQIA
+371 PYQPGLAQIA

-451 GLVIGAT
+451 GLVIGVT

-477 LLSALWPALA
+477 LLSALWPVLA
-487 GAISAVLC
+487 GVISAVLC

-749 ELKEKGHADNK
+749 ELKEKEHAEAQ

>member
-1 MKKEAKNERLKRRA
+1 MKKEAANERIKRRA

-60 KYRVAVGEIAQST
+60 KYRVEPGEVSRST
-73 IYPTREVMDQ
+73 ITATKDVMDQ

-89 CKAARDSVS
+89 RKAAQDSVS

-103 DDEKLGSVIDAV
+103 DDEKRVSVINAV
-115 KKDFSMVKDARA
+115 TDDFAKVEDARA

-133 NDWLEKNPGSTVEQ
+133 NDWLKENPGSTAEQ
-147 HQFSSKFISMLM
+147 HQFPSAFINMLI
-159 GNLSDISY
+159 GNLNISCS
-167 ASTDN
+167 A
-172 DGERLNEDDMLVI
+172 EEMLVI
-185 INTNLQDID
+185 INTNQQDIESV
-194 AVEAFI
+194 AAFI
-200 IARINGVMAKGFSDE
+200 KRRINSIMASGLSEE
-215 ELPGKRNEIIAALN
+215 ELIGERNAIAAALN
-229 KEKEYSAVNSVIKK
+229 NEYSTVSAKIKTVAERILEKELVANYS
-243 VARLIL
+243 L
-249 KKDLSANK
+249 DE
-257 SIDATATDE
+257 TATDE
-266 AKLAAANG
+266 AKLAAAAEVSQG
-274 VNKEGFVKSKSKK
+274 SYLYKQGQT
-287 KPIVHSGDIV
+287 IVRSGDIV

-302 AMLEELGMLENGNVD
+302 AMLEELGMLENDNVD

-451 GLVIGAT
+451 GLVIGVT
-458 GGLTSVFIGL
+458 GGLTSVFIGM
-468 VFSSEIKTV
+468 VFSSEIETV

-760 SAGQETQGGEEQA
+760 SAGQETQDGAEQA
-773 LPDNADTAQPVQLRE
+773 FPDNADAAEPVHLGE
-788 GDEIKE
+788 GNEGKE

>member
-60 KYRVAVGEIAQST
+60 KYRVEPGEVSRST
-73 IYPTREVMDQ
+73 ITATKDVMDQ

-89 CKAARDSVS
+89 RKAAQDSVS

-103 DDEKLGSVIDAV
+103 DDEKRVSVINAV
-115 KKDFSMVKDARA
+115 TDDFAKVEDARA

-133 NDWLEKNPGSTVEQ
+133 NDWLKENPGSTAEQ
-147 HQFSSKFISMLM
+147 HQFPSAFINMLI
-159 GNLSDISY
+159 GNLNISCS
-167 ASTDN
+167 A
-172 DGERLNEDDMLVI
+172 EEMLVI
-185 INTNLQDID
+185 INTNQQDIESV
-194 AVEAFI
+194 AAFI
-200 IARINGVMAKGFSDE
+200 KTRINSIMASGLSEE
-215 ELPGKRNEIIAALN
+215 ELIGERNAIAAALN
-229 KEKEYSAVNSVIKK
+229 NEYSTVSAKIKTVAERILEKELVANYS
-243 VARLIL
+243 L
-249 KKDLSANK
+249 DE
-257 SIDATATDE
+257 TATDE
-266 AKLAAANG
+266 AKLAAAAEVSQG
-274 VNKEGFVKSKSKK
+274 SYLYKQGQT
-287 KPIVHSGDIV
+287 IVRSGDIV

-302 AMLEELGMLENGNVD
+302 AMLEELGMLENENVD
-317 IKLYLGVA
+317 IKLYIGVA

-664 EAAIIMLADSA
+664 EAAVIMLADSA

-760 SAGQETQGGEEQA
+760 SAGQETQDGAEQA
-773 LPDNADTAQPVQLRE
+773 LPDNADAAEPVHLGE
-788 GDEIKE
+788 GDEGKE

>member
-1 MKKEAKNERLKRRA
+1 MKKEAANERIKRRA

-60 KYRVAVGEIAQST
+60 KYRVEPGEVSRST
-73 IYPTREVMDQ
+73 ITATKDVMDQ

-89 CKAARDSVS
+89 RKAAQDSVS

-103 DDEKLGSVIDAV
+103 DDEKRVSVINAV
-115 KKDFSMVKDARA
+115 TDDFAKVEDARA

-133 NDWLEKNPGSTVEQ
+133 NDWLKENPGSTAEQ
-147 HQFSSKFISMLM
+147 HQFPSAFINMLI
-159 GNLSDISY
+159 GNLNISCS
-167 ASTDN
+167 A
-172 DGERLNEDDMLVI
+172 EEMLVI
-185 INTNLQDID
+185 INTNQQDIESV
-194 AVEAFI
+194 AAFI
-200 IARINGVMAKGFSDE
+200 KTRINSIMASGLSEE
-215 ELPGKRNEIIAALN
+215 ELIGERNAIAAALN
-229 KEKEYSAVNSVIKK
+229 NEYSTVSAKIKTVAERILEKELVANYS
-243 VARLIL
+243 L
-249 KKDLSANK
+249 DE
-257 SIDATATDE
+257 TATDE
-266 AKLAAANG
+266 AKLAAAAEVSQG
-274 VNKEGFVKSKSKK
+274 SYLYKQGQT
-287 KPIVHSGDIV
+287 IVRSGDIV

-302 AMLEELGMLENGNVD
+302 AMLEELGMLENENVD
-317 IKLYLGVA
+317 IKLYIGVA

-451 GLVIGAT
+451 GLVIGVT
-458 GGLTSVFIGL
+458 GGLTSVFIGM

-487 GAISAVLC
+487 GVISAVLC

-617 LPKEICNIILEHHGT
+617 LSKEICNIILEHHGT

-664 EAAIIMLADSA
+664 EAAVIMLADSA

-760 SAGQETQGGEEQA
+760 SAGQETQDGAEQA
-773 LPDNADTAQPVQLRE
+773 FPDNADAAEPVHLGE
-788 GDEIKE
+788 GNEIKE

>member
-1 MKKEAKNERLKRRA
+1 MKKEAANERIKRRA

-60 KYRVAVGEIAQST
+60 KYRVKPGEVSRST
-73 IYPTREVMDQ
+73 ITATKDVMDQ

-103 DDEKLGSVIDAV
+103 DDEKRVSVINAV
-115 KKDFSMVKDARA
+115 TDDFAKVEDARA

-133 NDWLEKNPGSTVEQ
+133 NDWLKENPGSTAEQ
-147 HQFSSKFISMLM
+147 HQFSSAFINMLI
-159 GNLSDISY
+159 GNLNISCS
-167 ASTDN
+167 A
-172 DGERLNEDDMLVI
+172 EEMLVI
-185 INTNLQDID
+185 INTNQQDIESV
-194 AVEAFI
+194 AAFI
-200 IARINGVMAKGFSDE
+200 KRRINSIMASGLSEE
-215 ELPGKRNEIIAALN
+215 ELIGERNAITAALN
-229 KEKEYSAVNSVIKK
+229 NEYSTVSAKIKTVAERILEKELVANYS
-243 VARLIL
+243 L
-249 KKDLSANK
+249 DE
-257 SIDATATDE
+257 TATDE
-266 AKLAAANG
+266 AKLAAAAEVSQG
-274 VNKEGFVKSKSKK
+274 SYLYKQGQT
-287 KPIVHSGDIV
+287 IVRSGDIV

-302 AMLEELGMLENGNVD
+302 AMLEELGMLENDNVD

-371 PYRPGLAQIA
+371 PYQPGLAQIA

-468 VFSSEIKTV
+468 VFSSEIETV

-749 ELKEKGHADNK
+749 ELKEKEHAEAQ
-760 SAGQETQGGEEQA
+760 SAGQETQDGAEQA
-773 LPDNADTAQPVQLRE
+773 FPDNADAAEPVRLRE
-788 GDEIKE
+788 GNEGKE

>member
-60 KYRVAVGEIAQST
+60 KYRVEVGEIAQST
-73 IYPTREVMDQ
+73 IYPTRDVMDQ
-83 VSYEAA
+83 VSYEAER
-89 CKAARDSVS
+89 KAAQDSVG

-103 DDEKLGSVIDAV
+103 DDGKLVSVRDAV
-115 KKDFSMVKDARA
+115 TKDFSKVKDARA

-172 DGERLNEDDMLVI
+172 ERLNEDDMLVI

-200 IARINGVMAKGFSDE
+200 KERIKGVMAEGLSDE
-215 ELPGKRNEIIAALN
+215 ALPGKRNGIIAALN
-229 KEKEYSAVNSVIKK
+229 KDEAYSAVNSVIKK
-243 VARLIL
+243 VAWLIL
-249 KKDLSANK
+249 KKDLSANY
-257 SIDATATDE
+257 SLDETATDK

-274 VNKEGFVKSKSKK
+274 VKQEDFVKPKNE
-287 KPIVHSGDIV
+287 PIVRSGEIV

-302 AMLEELGMLENGNVD
+302 AMLEELGMLENENVD

-649 NRADFMYPGPKPRSK
+649 NRADFMYPGPKPRSA
-664 EAAIIMLADSA
+664 EAAVIMLADSA

-749 ELKEKGHADNK
+749 ELKEKEHAEAQ
-760 SAGQETQGGEEQA
+760 SAGQETQGGAEQA
-773 LPDNADTAQPVQLRE
+773 FPDNADAAEPVHLGE
-788 GDEIKE
+788 GNEGKE

>member
-1 MKKEAKNERLKRRA
+1 MKKEAANERIKRRA

-60 KYRVAVGEIAQST
+60 KYRVKPGEVSRST
-73 IYPTREVMDQ
+73 ITATKDVMDQ
-83 VSYEAA
+83 VSYDAA

-103 DDEKLGSVIDAV
+103 DDEKRVSVINAV
-115 KKDFSMVKDARA
+115 TDDFAKVEDARA

-133 NDWLEKNPGSTVEQ
+133 NDWLKENPGSTAEQ
-147 HQFSSKFISMLM
+147 HQFSSAFINMLI
-159 GNLSDISY
+159 GNLNISCS
-167 ASTDN
+167 A
-172 DGERLNEDDMLVI
+172 EEMLVI
-185 INTNLQDID
+185 INTNQQDIESV
-194 AVEAFI
+194 AAFI
-200 IARINGVMAKGFSDE
+200 KTRINSIMASGLSEE
-215 ELPGKRNEIIAALN
+215 ELIGERNAITAALN
-229 KEKEYSAVNSVIKK
+229 NEYSTVSAKIKTVAERILEKELVANYS
-243 VARLIL
+243 L
-249 KKDLSANK
+249 DE
-257 SIDATATDE
+257 TATDE
-266 AKLAAANG
+266 AKLAAAAEVSQG
-274 VNKEGFVKSKSKK
+274 SYLYKQWQT
-287 KPIVHSGDIV
+287 IVRSGDIV

-302 AMLEELGMLENGNVD
+302 AMLEELGMLENDNVD

-371 PYRPGLAQIA
+371 PYQPGLAQIA

-458 GGLTSVFIGL
+458 GGLTSVFIGM

-487 GAISAVLC
+487 GVISAVLC

-572 AAPEAYT
+572 AVPEAYT

-749 ELKEKGHADNK
+749 ELKEKEHAEAQ
-760 SAGQETQGGEEQA
+760 SAGQETQDGAEQA
-773 LPDNADTAQPVQLRE
+773 FPDNADAAEPVRLRE
-788 GDEIKE
+788 GNEGKE

>member
-60 KYRVAVGEIAQST
+60 KYRVEPGEVSRST
-73 IYPTREVMDQ
+73 ITATKDVMDQ

-89 CKAARDSVS
+89 RKAAQDSVS

-103 DDEKLGSVIDAV
+103 DDEKRVSVINAV
-115 KKDFSMVKDARA
+115 TDDFAKVEDARA

-133 NDWLEKNPGSTVEQ
+133 NDWLKENPGSTAEQ
-147 HQFSSKFISMLM
+147 HQFPSAFINMLI
-159 GNLSDISY
+159 GNLNISCS
-167 ASTDN
+167 A
-172 DGERLNEDDMLVI
+172 EEMLVI
-185 INTNLQDID
+185 INTNQQDIESV
-194 AVEAFI
+194 AAFI
-200 IARINGVMAKGFSDE
+200 KRRINSIMASGLSEE
-215 ELPGKRNEIIAALN
+215 ELIGERNAIAAALN
-229 KEKEYSAVNSVIKK
+229 NEYSTVSAKIKTVAERILEKELVANYS
-243 VARLIL
+243 L
-249 KKDLSANK
+249 DE
-257 SIDATATDE
+257 TATDE
-266 AKLAAANG
+266 AKLAAAAEVSQG
-274 VNKEGFVKSKSKK
+274 SYLYKQGQT
-287 KPIVHSGDIV
+287 IVRSGDIV

-302 AMLEELGMLENGNVD
+302 AMLEELGMLENENVD

-451 GLVIGAT
+451 GLVIGVT
-458 GGLTSVFIGL
+458 GGLTSVFIGM
-468 VFSSEIKTV
+468 VFSSEIETV

-664 EAAIIMLADSA
+664 EAAVIMLADSA

-773 LPDNADTAQPVQLRE
+773 LPYNADTAQPVQLRE

>member
-1 MKKEAKNERLKRRA
+1 MKKEAANERIKRRA

-60 KYRVAVGEIAQST
+60 KYRVEPGEVSRST
-73 IYPTREVMDQ
+73 ITATKDVMDQ

-103 DDEKLGSVIDAV
+103 DDEKRVSVINAV
-115 KKDFSMVKDARA
+115 TDDFAKVEDARA

-133 NDWLEKNPGSTVEQ
+133 NDWLKENPGSTAEQ
-147 HQFSSKFISMLM
+147 HQFPSAFINMLI
-159 GNLSDISY
+159 GNLNISCS
-167 ASTDN
+167 A
-172 DGERLNEDDMLVI
+172 EEMLVI
-185 INTNLQDID
+185 INTNQQDIESV
-194 AVEAFI
+194 AAFI
-200 IARINGVMAKGFSDE
+200 KTRINSIMASGLSEE
-215 ELPGKRNEIIAALN
+215 ELIGERNAIAAALN
-229 KEKEYSAVNSVIKK
+229 NEYSTVSAKIKTVAERILEKELVANYS
-243 VARLIL
+243 L
-249 KKDLSANK
+249 DE
-257 SIDATATDE
+257 TATDE
-266 AKLAAANG
+266 AKLAAAAEVSQG
-274 VNKEGFVKSKSKK
+274 SYLYKQGQT
-287 KPIVHSGDIV
+287 IVRSGDIV

-302 AMLEELGMLENGNVD
+302 AMLEELGMLENDNVD

-371 PYRPGLAQIA
+371 PYQPGLAQIA

-458 GGLTSVFIGL
+458 GGLTSVFIGM
-468 VFSSEIKTV
+468 VFSSEIETV

-664 EAAIIMLADSA
+664 EAAVIMLADSA

-760 SAGQETQGGEEQA
+760 SAGQETQDGAEQA
-773 LPDNADTAQPVQLRE
+773 FPDNADAAQPVHLGE
-788 GDEIKE
+788 GNEIKE

>member
-1 MKKEAKNERLKRRA
+1 MKKEAANERIKRRA
-15 QRMQEAQTPG
+15 QRMQETQTPG

-60 KYRVAVGEIAQST
+60 KYRVKPGEVSRST
-73 IYPTREVMDQ
+73 ITATKDVMDQ

-103 DDEKLGSVIDAV
+103 DDEKRVSVINAV
-115 KKDFSMVKDARA
+115 TDDFAKVEDARA

-133 NDWLEKNPGSTVEQ
+133 NDWLKENPGSTAEQ
-147 HQFSSKFISMLM
+147 HQFSSAFINMLI
-159 GNLSDISY
+159 GNLNISCS
-167 ASTDN
+167 A
-172 DGERLNEDDMLVI
+172 EEMLVI
-185 INTNLQDID
+185 INTNQQDIESV
-194 AVEAFI
+194 AAFI
-200 IARINGVMAKGFSDE
+200 KRRINNIMASGLSEE
-215 ELPGKRNEIIAALN
+215 ELIGERNAIAAALN
-229 KEKEYSAVNSVIKK
+229 NEYSTVSAKIKTVAERILEKELVANYS
-243 VARLIL
+243 L
-249 KKDLSANK
+249 DE
-257 SIDATATDE
+257 TATDE
-266 AKLAAANG
+266 AKLAAAAEVSQG
-274 VNKEGFVKSKSKK
+274 SYLYKK
-287 KPIVHSGDIV
+287 GQTIVRSGDLV
-297 TQAHI
+297 TQAHV
-302 AMLEELGMLENGNVD
+302 AMLEQLGMLENDNVD

-371 PYRPGLAQIA
+371 PYQPGLAQIA

-451 GLVIGAT
+451 GLVIGVT
-458 GGLTSVFIGL
+458 GGLTSVFIGM
-468 VFSSEIKTV
+468 VFSSEIKAV

-487 GAISAVLC
+487 GVISAVLC

-632 TLVGYFYAK
+632 ALVGYFYAK

-760 SAGQETQGGEEQA
+760 SAGQETQDGAEQA
-773 LPDNADTAQPVQLRE
+773 FPDNADAAEPVHLGE
-788 GDEIKE
+788 GNEGKE

>member
-60 KYRVAVGEIAQST
+60 KYRVEPGEVSRST
-73 IYPTREVMDQ
+73 ITATKDVMDQ

-89 CKAARDSVS
+89 RKAAQDSVS

-103 DDEKLGSVIDAV
+103 DDEKRVSVINAV
-115 KKDFSMVKDARA
+115 TDDFAKVEDARA

-133 NDWLEKNPGSTVEQ
+133 NDWLKENPGSTAEQ
-147 HQFSSKFISMLM
+147 HQFPSAFINMLI
-159 GNLSDISY
+159 GNLNISCS
-167 ASTDN
+167 A
-172 DGERLNEDDMLVI
+172 EEMLVI
-185 INTNLQDID
+185 INTNQQDIESV
-194 AVEAFI
+194 AAFI
-200 IARINGVMAKGFSDE
+200 KTRINSIMASGLSEE
-215 ELPGKRNEIIAALN
+215 ELIGERNAIAAALN
-229 KEKEYSAVNSVIKK
+229 NEYSTVSAKIKTVAERILEKELVANYS
-243 VARLIL
+243 L
-249 KKDLSANK
+249 DE
-257 SIDATATDE
+257 TATDE
-266 AKLAAANG
+266 AKLAAAAEVSQG
-274 VNKEGFVKSKSKK
+274 SYLYKQGQT
-287 KPIVHSGDIV
+287 IVRSGDIV

-302 AMLEELGMLENGNVD
+302 AMLEELGMLENENVD
-317 IKLYLGVA
+317 IKLYIGVA

-451 GLVIGAT
+451 GLVIGVT
-458 GGLTSVFIGL
+458 GGLTSVFIGM

-664 EAAIIMLADSA
+664 EAAVIMLADSA

-760 SAGQETQGGEEQA
+760 SAGQETQDGAEQA
-773 LPDNADTAQPVQLRE
+773 FPDNADAAEPVHLGE
-788 GDEIKE
+788 GNEGKE

>member
-1 MKKEAKNERLKRRA
+1 MKKEAANERIKIRA

-60 KYRVAVGEIAQST
+60 KYRVEPGEVSRST
-73 IYPTREVMDQ
+73 ITATKDVMDQ

-89 CKAARDSVS
+89 RKAAQDSVS

-103 DDEKLGSVIDAV
+103 DDEKRVSVINAV
-115 KKDFSMVKDARA
+115 TDDFAKVEDARA

-133 NDWLEKNPGSTVEQ
+133 NDWLKENPGSTAEQ
-147 HQFSSKFISMLM
+147 HQFPSAFINMLI
-159 GNLSDISY
+159 GNLNISCS
-167 ASTDN
+167 A
-172 DGERLNEDDMLVI
+172 EEMLVI
-185 INTNLQDID
+185 INTNQQDIESV
-194 AVEAFI
+194 AAFI
-200 IARINGVMAKGFSDE
+200 KTRINSIMASGLSEE
-215 ELPGKRNEIIAALN
+215 ELIGERNAIAAALN
-229 KEKEYSAVNSVIKK
+229 NEYSTVSAKIKTVAERILEKELVANYS
-243 VARLIL
+243 L
-249 KKDLSANK
+249 DE
-257 SIDATATDE
+257 TATDE
-266 AKLAAANG
+266 AKLAAAAEVSQG
-274 VNKEGFVKSKSKK
+274 SYLYKQGQT
-287 KPIVHSGDIV
+287 IVRSGDIV

-302 AMLEELGMLENGNVD
+302 AMLEELGMLENDNVD

-451 GLVIGAT
+451 GLVIGVT
-458 GGLTSVFIGL
+458 GGLTSVFIGM

-487 GAISAVLC
+487 GVISAVLC

-664 EAAIIMLADSA
+664 EAAVIMLADSA

-760 SAGQETQGGEEQA
+760 SAGQETQDGAEQA
-773 LPDNADTAQPVQLRE
+773 FPDNADAAEPVHLGE
-788 GDEIKE
+788 GNEIKE

>member
-1 MKKEAKNERLKRRA
+1 MKKEAANERIKRRA

-60 KYRVAVGEIAQST
+60 KYRVEPGEVSRST
-73 IYPTREVMDQ
+73 ITATKDVMDQ

-103 DDEKLGSVIDAV
+103 DDEKRVSVINAV
-115 KKDFSMVKDARA
+115 TDDFAKVEDARA

-133 NDWLEKNPGSTVEQ
+133 NDWLKENPGSTAEQ
-147 HQFSSKFISMLM
+147 HQFPSAFINMLI
-159 GNLSDISY
+159 GNLNISCS
-167 ASTDN
+167 A
-172 DGERLNEDDMLVI
+172 EEMLVI
-185 INTNLQDID
+185 INTNQQDIESV
-194 AVEAFI
+194 AAFI
-200 IARINGVMAKGFSDE
+200 KTRINSIMASGLSEE
-215 ELPGKRNEIIAALN
+215 ELIGERNAIAAALN
-229 KEKEYSAVNSVIKK
+229 NEYSTVSAKIKTVAERILEKELVANYS
-243 VARLIL
+243 L
-249 KKDLSANK
+249 DE
-257 SIDATATDE
+257 TATDE
-266 AKLAAANG
+266 AKLAAAAEVSQG
-274 VNKEGFVKSKSKK
+274 SYLYKQGQT
-287 KPIVHSGDIV
+287 IVRSGDIV

-302 AMLEELGMLENGNVD
+302 AMLEELGMLENDNVD
-317 IKLYLGVA
+317 IKLYIGVA

-451 GLVIGAT
+451 GLVIGVT
-458 GGLTSVFIGL
+458 GGLTSVFIGM

-664 EAAIIMLADSA
+664 EAAVIMLADSA
-675 EAAVRSLPDKSPE
+675 EAAGRSLPDKSPE

-760 SAGQETQGGEEQA
+760 SAGQETQGGAEQA
-773 LPDNADTAQPVQLRE
+773 FPDNADAAEPVHLGE
-788 GDEIKE
+788 GNEIKE

>member
-1 MKKEAKNERLKRRA
+1 MKKEAANERIKRRA

-60 KYRVAVGEIAQST
+60 KYRVAEGEIAQST
-73 IYPTREVMDQ
+73 IYATRRVTDQ

-89 CKAARDSVS
+89 RNAAEDSVG

-103 DDEKLGSVIDAV
+103 DDEKRVRVIDAV

-159 GNLSDISY
+159 GNLSDISSH
-167 ASTDN
+167 ASTAN
-172 DGERLNEDDMLVI
+172 ERLNEDDMLVI

-200 IARINGVMAKGFSDE
+200 IARINGVMAAGLSDE
-215 ELPGKRNEIIAALN
+215 KLPGERNEIIAALN
-229 KEKEYSAVNSVIKK
+229 KNEAYSAVNSVIKK

-249 KKDLSANK
+249 KKDLSANY

-274 VNKEGFVKSKSKK
+274 VKKEGFVISKND
-287 KPIVHSGDIV
+287 PIVRSGDIV

-302 AMLEELGMLENGNVD
+302 AMLEELGMLENENVD

-451 GLVIGAT
+451 GLVIGVT
-458 GGLTSVFIGL
+458 GGLTSVFIGM
-468 VFSSEIKTV
+468 VFSSEIETV

-632 TLVGYFYAK
+632 ALVGYFYAK

-760 SAGQETQGGEEQA
+760 SAGQETQDGAEQA
-773 LPDNADTAQPVQLRE
+773 FPDNADAAQPVQLRE
-788 GDEIKE
+788 GDEGKE

>member
-60 KYRVAVGEIAQST
+60 KYRVEPGEVSRST
-73 IYPTREVMDQ
+73 ITATKDVMDQ
-83 VSYEAA
+83 VSY
-89 CKAARDSVS
+89 KAARKAAQDSVS

-103 DDEKLGSVIDAV
+103 DDEKRVSVINAV
-115 KKDFSMVKDARA
+115 TDDFAKVEDARA

-133 NDWLEKNPGSTVEQ
+133 NDWLKENPGSTAEQ
-147 HQFSSKFISMLM
+147 HQFPSAFINMLI
-159 GNLSDISY
+159 GNLNISCS
-167 ASTDN
+167 A
-172 DGERLNEDDMLVI
+172 EEMLVI
-185 INTNLQDID
+185 INTNQQDIESV
-194 AVEAFI
+194 AAFI
-200 IARINGVMAKGFSDE
+200 KTRINSIMASGLSEE
-215 ELPGKRNEIIAALN
+215 ELIGERNAIAAALN
-229 KEKEYSAVNSVIKK
+229 NEYSTVSAKIKTVAERILEKELVANYS
-243 VARLIL
+243 L
-249 KKDLSANK
+249 DE
-257 SIDATATDE
+257 TATDE
-266 AKLAAANG
+266 AKLAAAAEVSQG
-274 VNKEGFVKSKSKK
+274 SYLYKQGQT
-287 KPIVHSGDIV
+287 IVRSGDIV

-302 AMLEELGMLENGNVD
+302 AMLEELGMLENDNVD
-317 IKLYLGVA
+317 IKLYIGVA

-487 GAISAVLC
+487 GVISAVLC

-664 EAAIIMLADSA
+664 EAAVIMLADSA

-760 SAGQETQGGEEQA
+760 SAGQETQDGAEQA
-773 LPDNADTAQPVQLRE
+773 FPDNADAAEPVHLGE
-788 GDEIKE
+788 GNEGKE